1 MPVLTLIFDAYLI
14 VDLKMFL
21 GCFRT
26 LLLPRG
32 DAGVVRHLEATPVR
46 VGHGVM
52 INASQHFCKGE
63 SMVHTVAYIILIV
76 SSLAHKTFSLPLFTI
91 PFSPTHVRYDTRSRA
106 HQFAF
111 QCKELLALG
120 LWG

>member
-1 MPVLTLIFDAYLI
+1 
-14 VDLKMFL
+14 MFL

-46 VGHGVM
+46 VGHGGM
-52 INASQHFCKGE
+52 INASQHFCKRE

-76 SSLAHKTFSLPLFTI
+76 SSLAHKTFSLPLI
-91 PFSPTHVRYDTRSRA
+91 HDTVLTNTCEIRHAIEGTSICVSMQRA
-106 HQFAF
+106 R
-111 QCKELLALG
+111 ALDCG
-120 LWG
+120 VNV